1 MHPDR
6 AHSED
11 LAIAEKILQ
20 IAQAW
25 REPAVGAENGLHT
38 SFCRK
43 VDQFSRGLR
52 VRRQGPLAVH
62 GLPRSDRFA
71 YRFLVLRT
79 CREHEDDVD
88 VWMANQFIDRSDDM
102 PDTEGVRSRL
112 RGVATLA
119 VDSRHF
125 ILRHKFPTPIR
136 PTRMIVWLA
145 EGALLSAI
153 VDEVD
158 MGFSCL
164 LKSLSVVFVS
174 SIIRLFSIGPFGICE
189 KWTPWK
195 PSACT

>member
-6 AHSED
+6 AHATD
-11 LAIAEKILQ
+11 VAIAEKILQ
-20 IAQAW
+20 IAQPW
-25 REPAVGAENGLHT
+25 REPALGGENGLHT

-43 VDQFSRGLR
+43 VDQFKPRSSSPASRATR
-52 VRRQGPLAVH
+52 STR
-62 GLPRSDRFA
+62 LPRSDRCA

-102 PDTEGVRSRL
+102 PDTKVSAADCAASRRWL
-112 RGVATLA
+112 

-125 ILRHKFPTPIR
+125 ILRHKTEHADGPFKAQFPTPIR

-145 EGALLSAI
+145 DGALLSAI

-158 MGFSCL
+158 MGLSCL
-164 LKSLSVVFVS
+164 ST
-174 SIIRLFSIGPFGICE
+174 PMNICG
-189 KWTPWK
+189 
-195 PSACT
+195 

>member
-6 AHSED
+6 AHTTD
-11 LAIAEKILQ
+11 VAIAEKILQ
-20 IAQAW
+20 IAQPW
-25 REPAVGAENGLHT
+25 REPALGAENGLHT

-62 GLPRSDRFA
+62 GLPRSDRCA

-88 VWMANQFIDRSDDM
+88 VWMANQFIDRSDDL

-125 ILRHKFPTPIR
+125 ILRHK
-136 PTRMIVWLA
+136 A
-145 EGALLSAI
+145 EHANGAVQSPVSDA
-153 VDEVD
+153 DQANTD
-158 MGFSCL
+158 DR
-164 LKSLSVVFVS
+164 VVGRGGTAVGY
-174 SIIRLFSIGPFGICE
+174 RR
-189 KWTPWK
+189 
-195 PSACT
+195 